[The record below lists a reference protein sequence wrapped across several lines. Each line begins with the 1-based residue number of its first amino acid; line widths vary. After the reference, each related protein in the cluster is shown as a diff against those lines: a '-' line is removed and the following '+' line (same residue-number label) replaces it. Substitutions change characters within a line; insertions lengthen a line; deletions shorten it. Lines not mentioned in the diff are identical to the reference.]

1 MLKENKRNKV
11 LDLNYKSKEMKIE
24 LNKKQMLHAVY

>member
-1 MLKENKRNKV
+1 MQCLKKKRQK
-11 LDLNYKSKEMKIE
+11 DLNYKSKEMKIQ